1 MSSCR
6 WVRLCRVMTHSEG
19 PYLSSTRIQCL
30 QLRAFRCAI
39 VSLVQPFLPQL
50 KMSSTIRVIGAHTS
64 YSSAG
69 RSPSNTNSDAGNASF
84 WYSSAIEQNNAKIWF
99 LIKFCSYTVL
109 GSNYLKILLYT
120 GFPSKSSRVA
130 IFWYHTPD

>member
-1 MSSCR
+1 MIQ
-6 WVRLCRVMTHSEG
+6 SEG

-39 VSLVQPFLPQL
+39 VSQVQPFLPQL
-50 KMSSTIRVIGAHTS
+50 KMSSTIRRIGAHTS

-84 WYSSAIEQNNAKIWF
+84 WYSSAIEQNNAKI
-99 LIKFCSYTVL
+99 
-109 GSNYLKILLYT
+109 
-120 GFPSKSSRVA
+120 
-130 IFWYHTPD
+130 